1 MSNLET
7 DLIDLMDTLEFTIS
21 KDFLDKWKFKYGER
35 LIRLFQIKILDS
47 LKKQKPLK
55 LKNLTKFLVI
65 DSGFN
70 LEVAK
75 NFYQDIEIDIYYPI
89 VSGAVRD
96 LDFKDEKNI

>member
-1 MSNLET
+1 MTNIET

-21 KDFLDKWKFKYGER
+21 KDFLNKWKFKYGER

-55 LKNLTKFLVI
+55 LKNLTKFLVV

-70 LEVAK
+70 VEVVK
-75 NFYQDIEIDIYYPI
+75 NFYLDVEFDIYYPI
-89 VSGAVRD
+89 ITGSLKEIEEDA
-96 LDFKDEKNI
+96 

>member
-1 MSNLET
+1 MNNVDT

-21 KDFLDKWKFKYGER
+21 KNFLDKWKFKYGER

-55 LKNLTKFLVI
+55 LKYIFKFLVV

-70 LEVAK
+70 VDVVK
-75 NFYQDIEIDIYYPI
+75 NFLKDIDFEIYYPI
-89 VSGAVRD
+89 ISGRLSD
-96 LDFKDEKNI
+96 LTDDSDD

>member
-21 KDFLDKWKFKYGER
+21 KNFLDKWKFKYGER
-35 LIRLFQIKILDS
+35 IIRLFQIKILDS

-55 LKNLTKFLVI
+55 LKYLVKFLVV

-70 LEVAK
+70 VEVVK
-75 NFYQDIEIDIYYPI
+75 NFFEDIDFEIYYPI
-89 VSGAVRD
+89 ISGTLRD
-96 LDFKDEKNI
+96 AIENE